1 MLKLGRYKEGITE
14 ETSMSKEQA
23 ATLTQSDLNAG
34 NGTPQRT
41 TAPIQQPSYRTNI
54 EPTDTTRAVSESES
68 LARDIKDGS
77 LSCFVGAG
85 TMITG
90 ESNFKAM
97 LRIDGHFSGRI
108 KSDVGTLI
116 VSVGGQ
122 VDSSAN
128 DQAESSIDVAIALI
142 NGNVNCNITA
152 SKRVELGRAAKVVG
166 TIQTPI
172 LSVEQ
177 GAVFEGQC
185 RMIQQKAVHEKE
197 QQPNKAAASA
207 IGPNASSVMSTAK
220 V

>member
-1 MLKLGRYKEGITE
+1 MLRMGRQREEITE
-14 ETSMSKEQA
+14 EKSMSKEQTT
-23 ATLTQSDLNAG
+23 TLPQPDLHSG
-34 NGTPQRT
+34 NVTPQRNAGT
-41 TAPIQQPSYRTNI
+41 IPQPVYRANI
-54 EPTDTTRAVSESES
+54 EPTDATRAVSESES

-108 KSDVGTLI
+108 KSDAGTLI

-128 DQAESSIDVAIALI
+128 GQVDSSIEVAVALI
-142 NGNVNCNITA
+142 NGTVNGNITA

-166 TIQTPI
+166 NIQAPT

-185 RMIQQKAVHEKE
+185 HMIQQKA
-197 QQPNKAAASA
+197 A
-207 IGPNASSVMSTAK
+207 
-220 V
+220 